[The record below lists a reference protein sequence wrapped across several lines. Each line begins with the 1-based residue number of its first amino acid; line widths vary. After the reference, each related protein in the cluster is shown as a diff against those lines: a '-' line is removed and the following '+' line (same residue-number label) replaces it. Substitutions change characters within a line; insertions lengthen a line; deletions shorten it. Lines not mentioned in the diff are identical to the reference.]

1 MIDDNNSDDF
11 NGATNGESDV
21 FASIQRFLSA
31 ENQRPSENPAPLM
44 TKPSVAN
51 NSIRPTIPHRPLSEN
66 NHMRTE
72 GFGKSI
78 SGGTHQGQTASKLEV
93 EKRHSAP
100 RHVSI
105 PLESELPAAD
115 RRSKNQEKL
124 RSIGNVTC
132 CSGTKIA
139 IATLANTLSLSD
151 ETAWSVGQMVSIVTN
166 YGRIVA
172 LVREMRTELNYW
184 DDLGANTVIVE
195 ADIVGEINDDGTG
208 VTFKRGVTKYPG
220 VGALVHKI
228 RSKDLE
234 AIYDLGNRKGVK
246 IGTLS
251 QNSQINA
258 MVGVDDILRRH
269 AAILGTTGVGKSC
282 AVSLIISRALESEP
296 NLRVVM
302 LDPHNEFGT
311 AFGDKSTTLDQ
322 TNLTLPYWVLNF
334 DELEDVVFR
343 GKPIVA
349 ESDILRDLVVVCKN
363 ERRSQLVEA
372 GFKDIDSGVINVDS
386 PVPYRI
392 PDVIRHIDEISGQ
405 LEPRFDRYDLRS
417 LRVRLELLESNQRYS
432 FMFQRGAREE
442 NYAAI
447 ISKIFRIPSNGKPIT
462 TINLSGLPSEVMNAV
477 ASVIARLCFD
487 VARASRDAMRVLL
500 VCEEAHRYVP
510 RDKDLGFIPTRIAIS
525 RIAKE
530 GRKYGCAIAI
540 VTQRPGEL
548 DQTILSQC
556 STIFTLRLTNEHDQ
570 EIIRSALSDSS
581 ASVTNFISSL
591 DNREAIAFGEGV
603 AVPMRLRFDDYDLAA
618 MRAQS
623 PQGKEAT
630 QIMDA
635 DQLDPRKLINNMRGM
650 IDHSIFNTPET
661 GANNAVGGPQ
671 NPIRPGLTRP
681 NLLKRDIAEILGAKA
696 EPPKKPNTPQTGFLR
711 KG

>member
-1 MIDDNNSDDF
+1 MIETNTSDNSKPS
-11 NGATNGESDV
+11 GNGENDV
-21 FASIQRFLSA
+21 FASIQQFLNSEQA
-31 ENQRPSENPAPLM
+31 KPYDAPQQQMRAPTPQLRQVNSNGLRTNPVSNQEPSIP
-44 TKPSVAN
+44 
-51 NSIRPTIPHRPLSEN
+51 PTIHAHEIP
-66 NHMRTE
+66 
-72 GFGKSI
+72 
-78 SGGTHQGQTASKLEV
+78 QTSVMAPIQVV
-93 EKRHSAP
+93 EKSSSVLQRARNMEDKVP
-100 RHVSI
+100 
-105 PLESELPAAD
+105 PNMD

-124 RSIGNVTC
+124 RAIGNVTC
-132 CSGTKIA
+132 CSGTKVV

-151 ETAWSVGQMVSIVTN
+151 ETAWAVGQMVSIVTN

-172 LVREMRTELNYW
+172 LVREMRTELQYW

-195 ADIVGEINDDGTG
+195 ADIVGEINDDGSG
-208 VTFKRGVTKYPG
+208 VIFKRGVTKYPG
-220 VGALVHKI
+220 VGAMVHKI

-246 IGTLS
+246 IGSLS
-251 QNSQINA
+251 QNSEINA

-282 AVSLIISRALESEP
+282 AVSLIISRALECEP

-322 TNLTLPYWVLNF
+322 TNLTLPYWLLNF

-343 GKPIVA
+343 GKPNIQ
-349 ESDILRDLVVVCKN
+349 ESDILRELVVVCKN
-363 ERRSQLVEA
+363 ERRTQLIDA
-372 GFKDIDSGVINVDS
+372 GMKDVDPGVINVDS
-386 PVPYRI
+386 PVPYRML
-392 PDVIRHIDEISGQ
+392 DVIKHIDDILGQ

-417 LRVRLELLESNQRYS
+417 LRVRIELLENNQRYN

-447 ISKIFRIPSNGKPIT
+447 ISKIFRIPSHGKPIT
-462 TINLSGLPSEVMNAV
+462 TVNLSGLPSEVMNAV
-477 ASVIARLCFD
+477 ASVIARLSFD

-510 RDKDLGFIPTRIAIS
+510 RDKDLGFGPTRMAIS

-618 MRAQS
+618 MKAQS
-623 PQGKEAT
+623 EYGKEA
-630 QIMDA
+630 MPSLNA
-635 DQLDPRKLINNMRGM
+635 DQIDPRMLINNMRGL
-650 IDHSIFNTPET
+650 IDHTIFNAPENQASPKQ
-661 GANNAVGGPQ
+661 GSPQ

-681 NLLKRDIAEILGAKA
+681 NLLKRDIAEILGAKDN
-696 EPPKKPNTPQTGFLR
+696 EPKKPSLVSPGLIR
-711 KG
+711 KS

>member
-1 MIDDNNSDDF
+1 MNQNNNSQT
-11 NGATNGESDV
+11 NQGAANPENDV
-21 FASIQRFLSA
+21 FASIQQFLRAEQTQPPKAPAQNRVPTPQNTARAAPSQPVVPPQKPVEKPLFASPSA
-31 ENQRPSENPAPLM
+31 NVPSVQRPAGIKTVSNSHDANPISA
-44 TKPSVAN
+44 AN
-51 NSIRPTIPHRPLSEN
+51 N
-66 NHMRTE
+66 
-72 GFGKSI
+72 
-78 SGGTHQGQTASKLEV
+78 
-93 EKRHSAP
+93 HS
-100 RHVSI
+100 ST
-105 PLESELPAAD
+105 LPATD
-115 RRSKNQEKL
+115 RRSKDQEKL

-132 CSGTKIA
+132 CSGTKVA

-151 ETAWSVGQMVSIVTN
+151 ETAWAVGQMVSIVTN

-195 ADIVGEINDDGTG
+195 ADIVGEINDSSDG
-208 VTFKRGVTKYPG
+208 VVFKRGVTKYPG

-282 AVSLIISRALESEP
+282 AVSLIISRALECEP

-311 AFGDKSTTLDQ
+311 AFGNRATTLDQ

-334 DELEDVVFR
+334 DELEDVIFR
-343 GKPIVA
+343 GKPNVK

-363 ERRSQLVEA
+363 ERRNQLAEA
-372 GFKDIDSGVINVDS
+372 GVKDLDTGIINVDS
-386 PVPYRI
+386 PVPYRTA
-392 PDVIRHIDEISGQ
+392 DVIRHIDDILGH
-405 LEPRFDRYDLRS
+405 LEPRFDRHDLRS
-417 LRVRLELLESNQRYS
+417 LRVRIELLESNQRYN
-432 FMFQRGAREE
+432 FMFQRGGREE

-447 ISKIFRIPSNGKPIT
+447 ISKIFRLPSHGKPIT

-477 ASVIARLCFD
+477 ASVIARLSFD
-487 VARASRDAMRVLL
+487 VARASRDAMKVLL

-581 ASVTNFISSL
+581 SSVTNFISSL

-603 AVPMRLRFDDYDLAA
+603 AVPMRLRFDDYDLAK
-618 MRAQS
+618 MRAES
-623 PQGKEAT
+623 DNNEAMA
-630 QIMDA
+630 QVIDI
-635 DQLDPRKLINNMRGM
+635 DQLDTRILINNMRGM
-650 IDHSIFNTPET
+650 IDHSIFNTDEKASTSP
-661 GANNAVGGPQ
+661 ANGPQ

-681 NLLKRDIAEILGAKA
+681 NLLKRDIAEILGSKPETA
-696 EPPKKPNTPQTGFLR
+696 KKPGIVSPGLTRRN
-711 KG
+711 